1 MARMLGS
8 TGTDHGGRRMPL
20 VADVSSPGA
29 TTSERRDSSNQPI
42 VPGRARVLG
51 GHRRIGDGCRR
62 NMQRIIRRGRI
73 EGALPSRQRLFDG
86 GEPECEGAKRD

>member
-42 VPGRARVLG
+42 VP
-51 GHRRIGDGCRR
+51 
-62 NMQRIIRRGRI
+62 RG
-73 EGALPSRQRLFDG
+73 AG
-86 GEPECEGAKRD
+86 GESELQVAAGGSAMVAGGTCSE

>member
-42 VPGRARVLG
+42 VPRGAGASPNSRWPPEDRRWLPEEHAANNPTGTNRRRASV
-51 GHRRIGDGCRR
+51 
-62 NMQRIIRRGRI
+62 
-73 EGALPSRQRLFDG
+73 A
-86 GEPECEGAKRD
+86 AATV

>member
-42 VPGRARVLG
+42 VPRGAGASPNSRWPPEDRRWLPAEHAANKSDGDESKARAASVAAATLLLTNR
-51 GHRRIGDGCRR
+51 
-62 NMQRIIRRGRI
+62 M
-73 EGALPSRQRLFDG
+73 
-86 GEPECEGAKRD
+86 